1 MLNTIF
7 TLNNPRLAPILVI
20 IATAVISFA
29 LALGVMLMTRKRFMA
44 RSIDEHSKGELRYL
58 HTQIKQYESDIRLLE
73 DRIVTLKQKISVIAL
88 YLGKAVT
95 EVKLDE

>member
-1 MLNTIF
+1 MLSTLF
-7 TLNNPRLAPILVI
+7 TLQNPLLAPIMVI

-58 HTQIKQYESDIRLLE
+58 HVQLTQYEADIQQLN
-73 DRIVTLKQKISVIAL
+73 DRITALKQKIAVIAL
-88 YLGKAVT
+88 CLGRAVT
-95 EVKLDE
+95 EVKLDD

>member
-58 HTQIKQYESDIRLLE
+58 HAQLTQYEADIQQLN
-73 DRIVTLKQKISVIAL
+73 DRIVALKQKIAVIAL
-88 YLGKAVT
+88 CLGRAVT
-95 EVKLDE
+95 EVKLDD

>member
-29 LALGVMLMTRKRFMA
+29 LALGVLFLTRKQFMA
-44 RSIDEHSKGELRYL
+44 KSIDEHSKGELRYL
-58 HTQIKQYESDIRLLE
+58 HAQLTQYESDIRLLE
-73 DRIVTLKQKISVIAL
+73 DRIITLKQKIAAITL
-88 YLGKAVT
+88 FLGKAVH
-95 EVKLDE
+95 EAGVNE

>member
-29 LALGVMLMTRKRFMA
+29 LALGVMFMTRKRFMA

-58 HTQIKQYESDIRLLE
+58 HAQLTQYEADIQQLN
-73 DRIVTLKQKISVIAL
+73 DRITALKQKIAVIAL
-88 YLGKAVT
+88 CLGRAVT
-95 EVKLDE
+95 EVKLDD

>member
-7 TLNNPRLAPILVI
+7 TLSNPRLAPILVI
-20 IATAVISFA
+20 TATAVISFA

-58 HTQIKQYESDIRLLE
+58 HAQLTQYEADIQQLN
-73 DRIVTLKQKISVIAL
+73 DRITALKQKIAVIAL
-88 YLGKAVT
+88 CLGRAVT
-95 EVKLDE
+95 EVKLDD

>member
-58 HTQIKQYESDIRLLE
+58 HAQLTQYEADIQQLN
-73 DRIVTLKQKISVIAL
+73 DRITALKQKIAVIAL
-88 YLGKAVT
+88 CLGRAVT

>member
-58 HTQIKQYESDIRLLE
+58 HAQLTQYEADIQQLN
-73 DRIVTLKQKISVIAL
+73 DRITALKQKIAVIAL
-88 YLGKAVT
+88 CLGRAVT
-95 EVKLDE
+95 EVKLDD

>member
-58 HTQIKQYESDIRLLE
+58 HAQIKQYESDIRLLE
-73 DRIVTLKQKISVIAL
+73 DRIITLKQKIAAITL
-88 YLGKAVT
+88 FLGKAVH
-95 EVKLDE
+95 EAGINE

>member
-1 MLNTIF
+1 MLGTLF

-58 HTQIKQYESDIRLLE
+58 HAQLTQYEADIQQLN
-73 DRIVTLKQKISVIAL
+73 DRITALKQKIAVIAL
-88 YLGKAVT
+88 CLGRAVT
-95 EVKLDE
+95 EVKLDD

>member
-29 LALGVMLMTRKRFMA
+29 LALGVLFLTRKQFMA
-44 RSIDEHSKGELRYL
+44 KSIDEHSKGELRYL
-58 HTQIKQYESDIRLLE
+58 HAQLTQYEADIQQLN
-73 DRIVTLKQKISVIAL
+73 DRITALKQKIAVIAL
-88 YLGKAVT
+88 CLGRAVT
-95 EVKLDE
+95 EVKLDD